1 MKLLLH
7 VVLSAWL
14 LALPFQLAAQSSE
27 DPVAY
32 CKSHAD
38 EPKCVEFM
46 GAQSPFYSRSGNVG
60 AAHQSGGAPENS
72 HFVLFL
78 HAGGGPPGSAKQ
90 LTNTVADA
98 LQAHGYVV
106 RGVDDKLDAV
116 GGPGVDYF
124 YDQDRRGAADVAD
137 IVSAALLPVLPKKR
151 LEPRFQSVK
160 NPMGFLGVWLYEK

>member
-1 MKLLLH
+1 VKLPLRA
-7 VVLSAWL
+7 VLSTSL
-14 LALPFQLAAQSSE
+14 LALPFQLAAQSPE
-27 DPVAY
+27 DPVTY

-60 AAHQSGGAPENS
+60 AAQQSRGAPENS
-72 HFVLFL
+72 HYVLFL
-78 HAGGGPPGSAKQ
+78 HVGGGPPGSAKS
-90 LTNTVADA
+90 LANTVANA
-98 LQAHGYVV
+98 LQAQGYVV

-124 YDQDRRGAADVAD
+124 YDQDRSGAADVAD
-137 IVSAALLPVLPKKR
+137 VVNAALLPVHPKKR

-160 NPMGFLGVWLYEK
+160 NPMGFLGVWLY